1 MQIIF
6 PLDKFVRCGH
16 NCPILLKKDFMR
28 IENKKIN
35 KTNML
40 ILHWDFRLVKFVQ
53 CGHNCPVLLKKVF
66 MSTEKSMDSIQNSH
80 SSFFSQFPAF
90 AINTKNEVIWWNKA
104 CEELTGVSEKEILHT
119 KEYWKAFFHT
129 KKPLPLEVLLAKESE
144 KKEQFQVLHFTGES
158 CYGFFKIE
166 KDLQGKSLL
175 WLTACRMY
183 DEEKNLA
190 GAMMSFQPF
199 FLRQFYWNSPLL
211 SDVITRFPF
220 PIVIALNGNI
230 TIANIL
236 FAELSGYTSAK
247 EIVGRSIKDFLF
259 GTDKALYEELKKNNY
274 RSMETGREYQW
285 KFAVGNEIRYVTQIP
300 TIFRKDNDIVSVSTF
315 IDKTEEIQK
324 TKQFTE
330 EKEKLL
336 AVNRDLLKQLQGKQ
350 GFFVSESQT
359 MKNVMEKALHL
370 AKSDI
375 NMMLLGET
383 GTGKSLMAKIIH
395 EAGARRDK
403 PFVVV
408 NCAAI
413 PETLMES
420 AFFGHAKGAF
430 TNAHS
435 ASQGFLEAARGGT
448 LFLDE
453 VAELSPAMQAKLLH
467 AVENKYFTPV
477 GSTVQKACDVR
488 IISATH
494 RNLNQMLREKK
505 LREDFFYRICVVD
518 LYLPALR
525 ERKEDIPL
533 LIDFFLN
540 RFSGID
546 TPTRLPKDIMQQLV
560 DAPWTGNIR
569 ELQNAILRYIATG
582 EISNQTSQANQ
593 TIQPHQTVSQT
604 AFNEITEQGENLLDI
619 EGCKETTEKR
629 CILYALQLAKGSKSQ
644 AALLLNLNPRTFRR
658 YCAKYK
664 I

>member
-1 MQIIF
+1 M
-6 PLDKFVRCGH
+6 
-16 NCPILLKKDFMR
+16 DFIM
-28 IENKKIN
+28 N
-35 KTNML
+35 T
-40 ILHWDFRLVKFVQ
+40 H
-53 CGHNCPVLLKKVF
+53 
-66 MSTEKSMDSIQNSH
+66 
-80 SSFFSQFPAF
+80 SFFSQFPAF

-104 CEELTGVSEKEILHT
+104 NEELTGVSEQEILQKT
-119 KEYWKAFFHT
+119 EYWKAFFQS
-129 KKPLPLEVLLAKESE
+129 KKPLPLDALLSKKLEN
-144 KKEQFQVLHFTGES
+144 KEQFQSLNFAENS

-166 KDLQGKSLL
+166 KNLQDKSLL
-175 WLTACRMY
+175 WVTACKIY
-183 DEEKNLA
+183 DEGQNLT
-190 GAMMSFQPF
+190 GAMMSFQPI
-199 FLRQFYWNSPLL
+199 FLRHLYWNSPLL
-211 SDVITRFPF
+211 MEIITRFPF
-220 PIVIALNGNI
+220 PIAITLNGKI

-236 FAELSGYTSAK
+236 YAELLGYTSTK
-247 EIVGRSIKDFLF
+247 EIAGRPIKDFLF
-259 GTDKALYEELKKNNY
+259 ETDKALYEELKKNNY
-274 RSMETGREYQW
+274 HSMETGKEYQW
-285 KFAVGNEIRYVTQIP
+285 KFAVHNKIRYITQIP
-300 TIFRKDNDIVSVSTF
+300 TIFRKDNDVVFVSTF
-315 IDKTEEIQK
+315 IDKTKEIENAKQL
-324 TKQFTE
+324 TK

-336 AVNRDLLKQLQGKQ
+336 VANRNLLKQLQGKQ
-350 GFFVSESQT
+350 GFFVSESQL
-359 MKNVMEKALHL
+359 MKNVMEKALRL

-420 AFFGHAKGAF
+420 AFFGHVKGAF
-430 TNAHS
+430 TSAHS
-435 ASQGFLEAARGGT
+435 VSQGFLEAANGGT

-477 GSTVQKACDVR
+477 GSTVQKACDIR

-546 TPTRLPKDIMQQLV
+546 TPQSLPEDMLKQLV

-569 ELQNAILRYIATG
+569 ELQNVILRFIATG
-582 EISNQTSQANQ
+582 EITNQPAAQNMVKGIS
-593 TIQPHQTVSQT
+593 
-604 AFNEITEQGENLLDI
+604 EQGENLLDI
-619 EGCKETTEKR
+619 EGCKAATEKR
-629 CILYALQLAKGSKSQ
+629 CILHALQLARGSKSQ

-658 YCAKYK
+658 YCTKYN